1 MGYSIN
7 LDYIIYTIYYVDP
20 LFHILGCKL
29 HAHKLRK
36 LGEKLQLK
44 N

>member
-7 LDYIIYTIYYVDP
+7 LDYIIYIIYYVDP

-29 HAHKLRK
+29 LT
-36 LGEKLQLK
+36 